1 MCNTFKLK
9 QLLYS
14 FRPNQFT
21 DEAGHPS
28 AEGGQNFGGDLLR
41 RPPHG
46 APDPALMRTGNST
59 GFEADTSKVCFLKFA
74 FNERGSKFGAHWQSL
89 QFKRGNSFIVSCHVT
104 SKQCGSRVLAAHPH
118 PKIPKVP
125 PAPPRV
131 GWVSKRM
138 MMQTL
143 FYCLSPCC
151 FTLLNFIEFQ

>member
-28 AEGGQNFGGDLLR
+28 AEGGQNFRGDLLR

-59 GFEADTSKVCFLKFA
+59 GFEADTSKVCFLKFVLKGGVNLEPTDSH
-74 FNERGSKFGAHWQSL
+74 FSL
-89 QFKRGNSFIVSCHVT
+89 KEETVS
-104 SKQCGSRVLAAHPH
+104 L
-118 PKIPKVP
+118 
-125 PAPPRV
+125 
-131 GWVSKRM
+131 
-138 MMQTL
+138 
-143 FYCLSPCC
+143 
-151 FTLLNFIEFQ
+151 

>member
-59 GFEADTSKVCFLKFA
+59 GFEADTSKVCFLKLA
-74 FNERGSKFGAHWQSL
+74 FNERGSKFGAH
-89 QFKRGNSFIVSCHVT
+89 
-104 SKQCGSRVLAAHPH
+104 
-118 PKIPKVP
+118 
-125 PAPPRV
+125 
-131 GWVSKRM
+131 
-138 MMQTL
+138 
-143 FYCLSPCC
+143 
-151 FTLLNFIEFQ
+151 